1 MRDATTTDRDPQ
13 ALLRRA
19 LLVDAV
25 ATAGMGALLAA
36 APGAFALDAL
46 LGLPVAL
53 LRGAGLALLPFA
65 ALLAW
70 VARRPR
76 LPARPAWTLVIVNVL
91 WAIDSVVLPLTG
103 WIDPTALGAAF
114 VVAQGLIVAAFAWI
128 EWTGLRRATLA
139 TA

>member
-13 ALLRRA
+13 GLLRRA
-19 LLVDAV
+19 LLVDAA

-36 APGAFALDAL
+36 APAL
-46 LGLPVAL
+46 LEGLFGLPVAL

-76 LPARPAWTLVIVNVL
+76 IPAGLAWPLVIVNVL

-114 VVAQGLIVAAFAWI
+114 VVAQGLIVAAFAWL

-139 TA
+139 AA

>member
-1 MRDATTTDRDPQ
+1 MREHATTDRDPQ
-13 ALLRRA
+13 GLLRRA

-25 ATAGMGALLAA
+25 ATAGMGALLVA
-36 APGAFALDAL
+36 APGLLDAL
-46 LGLPVAL
+46 FGLPVAL

-76 LPARPAWTLVIVNVL
+76 IPAGLAWTLVIVNVL
-91 WAIDSVVLPLTG
+91 WAVDSVVLPLTG

-114 VVAQGLIVAAFAWI
+114 VVAQGLIVAAFAWL

-139 TA
+139 AA

>member
-1 MRDATTTDRDPQ
+1 MRVATTDRDPQ
-13 ALLRRA
+13 HLLRRA

-36 APGAFALDAL
+36 APALLDGW
-46 LGLPVAL
+46 LGLPGTL

-76 LPARPAWTLVIVNVL
+76 IPARLAWTLVILNVL

-103 WIDPTALGAAF
+103 WIDPTALGTAF
-114 VVAQGLIVAAFAWI
+114 VIAQGLVVAAFAWI

>member
-13 ALLRRA
+13 GLLRRA

-36 APGAFALDAL
+36 VPELLDAL
-46 LGLPVAL
+46 FGLPVAL

-76 LPARPAWTLVIVNVL
+76 IPARLAWTLVILNVL

-114 VVAQGLIVAAFAWI
+114 VVAQGLTVAAFAWL

-139 TA
+139 AA

>member
-1 MRDATTTDRDPQ
+1 MRDTLPTDRDPQ
-13 ALLRRA
+13 SLLRRA

-25 ATAGMGALLAA
+25 ATAGMGVLLAA
-36 APGAFALDAL
+36 APGLLEAL

-76 LPARPAWTLVIVNVL
+76 IPAGLAWTLVVVNVL

-114 VVAQGLIVAAFAWI
+114 VVAQGLIVAAFAWV

-139 TA
+139 AA

>member
-13 ALLRRA
+13 GLLRRA

-36 APGAFALDAL
+36 APGLLEAL

-76 LPARPAWTLVIVNVL
+76 IPAGLAWTLVIVNVL

-114 VVAQGLIVAAFAWI
+114 VVAQGLIVAAFAWL

-139 TA
+139 AA

>member
-1 MRDATTTDRDPQ
+1 MREHATTDRDPQ
-13 ALLRRA
+13 GLLRRA

-36 APGAFALDAL
+36 APGLLDGL

-76 LPARPAWTLVIVNVL
+76 IPASLAWTLVIVNVL

-114 VVAQGLIVAAFAWI
+114 VVAQGLIVAAFAWL

-139 TA
+139 AA